1 MTTAGT
7 GQTLGWRTMLVH
19 GAAMVV
25 VLAVVLRAVPDPQP
39 TDEYNMQ
46 RIGQQMLIAGCD
58 DLNCFRILVPA
69 IVESFPGPVLERWR
83 WYAVLG
89 NASGAIVAGEL
100 ALAFGLT
107 RQAALL
113 TMWLSAVGFG
123 SMSMVYHPYTAD
135 SLMFLLCPLVTLM
148 LVRGRLAWA
157 GAIATIGI
165 FGKEVAAAP
174 LFIAA
179 IAHGI
184 ERQWRPAAQ
193 TLAVALGV
201 TAIWIALQLTLM
213 SLFQYGYGPNP
224 SVDLFAGGYF
234 KYWLEHAG
242 LRNAG
247 VALFVEYGAIY
258 FLAAY
263 GLMLAPKRLRAFAIG
278 AIPPALALSYVQI
291 PDRALWNF
299 YYLWVPLAA
308 IVLTSLPMLAGW
320 VFTLMFGL
328 ANVRVAGQVM
338 SVPPIRV
345 TITITL
351 VIAVAAIVAKWR
363 AVPEA
368 RGLPDS
374 VGA

>member
-1 MTTAGT
+1 
-7 GQTLGWRTMLVH
+7 
-19 GAAMVV
+19 
-25 VLAVVLRAVPDPQP
+25 
-39 TDEYNMQ
+39 
-46 RIGQQMLIAGCD
+46 
-58 DLNCFRILVPA
+58 
-69 IVESFPGPVLERWR
+69 
-83 WYAVLG
+83 
-89 NASGAIVAGEL
+89 
-100 ALAFGLT
+100 
-107 RQAALL
+107 
-113 TMWLSAVGFG
+113 MWLSAVGFG

-135 SLMFLLCPLVTLM
+135 SLMFLLCPLITLM

-157 GAIATIGI
+157 GALATIGI

-184 ERQWRPAAQ
+184 ERQWRLAGR

-213 SLFQYGYGPNP
+213 SFFQYGYGPNP
-224 SVDLFAGGYF
+224 AVDLFAGGYLR
-234 KYWLEHAG
+234 YWLEHAG
-242 LRNAG
+242 LRNAT

-263 GLMLAPKRLRAFAIG
+263 GLMLAPARLRGFAIG
-278 AIPPALALSYVQI
+278 AIPPAIALSYVQI

-299 YYLWVPLAA
+299 YYLWVPRAA
-308 IVLTSLPMLAGW
+308 IVLTALPMFAGW
-320 VFTLMFGL
+320 LFTLMFGL

-338 SVPPIRV
+338 TVPPIRV

-363 AVPEA
+363 AVPGA
-368 RGLPDS
+368 RGLPNS
-374 VGA
+374 VRA

>member
-1 MTTAGT
+1 MVLV
-7 GQTLGWRTMLVH
+7 LGI
-19 GAAMVV
+19 
-25 VLAVVLRAVPDPQP
+25 VLRLVPDPHP

-89 NASGAIVAGEL
+89 NAAGAVVAGEL
-100 ALAFGLT
+100 TLAFGLT

-135 SLMFLLCPLVTLM
+135 SLMFMLCPLITLFI
-148 LVRGRLAWA
+148 LRGRMAPA
-157 GAIATIGI
+157 GALATFGI

-174 LFIAA
+174 LFIGA

-184 ERQWRPAAQ
+184 ERRWQ
-193 TLAVALGV
+193 LATKLFAVGVLV
-201 TAIWIALQLTLM
+201 TAVWVGLQLTLRG
-213 SLFQYGYGPNP
+213 LFQYGYGPNP

-234 KYWLEHAG
+234 VYWLEHAG
-242 LRNAG
+242 LKNAA
-247 VALFVEYGAIY
+247 VALFVEYGAVWI
-258 FLAAY
+258 LAAY
-263 GLMLAPKRLRAFAIG
+263 GLTIAPPRLRAFAIG
-278 AIPPALALSYVQI
+278 AVPPALALSYVQI

-308 IVLTSLPMLAGW
+308 AVLASLPAVAGW
-320 VFTLMFGL
+320 MFAAMFAM
-328 ANVRVAGQVM
+328 ANVRVAAQVM
-338 SVPPIRV
+338 AVPPIR
-345 TITITL
+345 IPIAITL
-351 VIAVAAIVAKWR
+351 VIAVAAIVVTWR
-363 AVPEA
+363 SRRNAGAVP
-368 RGLPDS
+368 DS
-374 VGA
+374 IPA

>member
-1 MTTAGT
+1 METRA
-7 GQTLGWRTMLVH
+7 QTLGWRTALGH
-19 GAAMVV
+19 FAAMVF
-25 VLAVVLRAVPDPQP
+25 VLAVVLRVVPDPLP

-69 IVESFPGPVLERWR
+69 IVEWFPGPVLERWR

-89 NASGAIVAGEL
+89 NAAGALVAGEL

-107 RQAALL
+107 RSAALL
-113 TMWLSAVGFG
+113 TMWLAVLGSG
-123 SMSMVYHPYTAD
+123 SMATVYHPYTAD
-135 SLMFLLCPLVTLM
+135 SMMFLICPLVTLM
-148 LVRGRLAWA
+148 LVRGHLAWA
-157 GAIATIGI
+157 GAVATVGI

-184 ERQWRPAAQ
+184 QRQWRPAAN
-193 TLAVALGV
+193 TLAVAVGV
-201 TAIWIALQLTLM
+201 TAIWVLLQLTLM
-213 SLFQYGYGPNP
+213 RLFAYGYGPNP
-224 SVDLFAGGYF
+224 SIDLFGGGYL
-234 KYWLEHAG
+234 KYWLDHAG
-242 LRNAG
+242 LRNAA

-263 GLMLAPKRLRAFAIG
+263 GLILAPARLRAFAIA

-308 IVLTSLPMLAGW
+308 IVLASLPIVAGG
-320 VFTLMFGL
+320 VFALMFGL
-328 ANVRVAGQVM
+328 ANLRVAGQFM
-338 SVPPIRV
+338 AVPPIRV
-345 TITITL
+345 PITITL
-351 VIAVAAIVAKWR
+351 LIAAVAIVVSWR
-363 AVPEA
+363 RSRAMAFAAPKA
-368 RGLPDS
+368 WSR
-374 VGA
+374 

>member
-1 MTTAGT
+1 MTTDSMSR
-7 GQTLGWRTMLVH
+7 LGWRTMLPH
-19 GAAMVV
+19 FAAMVL
-25 VLAVVLRAVPDPQP
+25 VLAVVLRAAPDPQP
-39 TDEYNMQ
+39 SDEHTMT
-46 RIGQQMLIAGCD
+46 RMGRQMVVEGCD
-58 DLNCFRILVPA
+58 HLNCFRILVPA
-69 IVESFPGPVLERWR
+69 IVEFFPGPVLERWR

-89 NASGAIVAGEL
+89 NAAGAIVAGEL

-135 SLMFLLCPLVTLM
+135 SLMFLLCPLTTLM

-157 GAIATIGI
+157 AVLATIGI

-184 ERQWRPAAQ
+184 ERQWKPAAT

-201 TAIWIALQLTLM
+201 TAIWIALQLALITFLH
-213 SLFQYGYGPNP
+213 YNYGPNP
-224 SVDLFAGGYF
+224 SADLFAGGYLR
-234 KYWLEHAG
+234 YWLEHAG
-242 LRNAG
+242 FRNAG
-247 VALFVEYGAIY
+247 IALFVEYGAIY

-263 GLMLAPKRLRAFAIG
+263 GLMLAPARLRAFAIG
-278 AIPPALALSYVQI
+278 AVPPALALSYVQI

-320 VFTLMFGL
+320 FFTLMFGL

-338 SVPPIRV
+338 AVPPIRV
-345 TITITL
+345 TIGITL
-351 VIAVAAIVAKWR
+351 VIAVVAIVTTWR
-363 AVPEA
+363 AEHDA
-368 RGLPDS
+368 RRLPAS
-374 VGA
+374 VRA